1 MTRPGARPGVKGT
14 TISISA
20 LAYRW
25 GFNSNAHFSR
35 IFKREFDTTPSEF
48 LKRRVHESMGD
59 IVD

>member
-1 MTRPGARPGVKGT
+1 MKGT